1 MLLPRVR
8 FLLSILV
15 IFFIYAISVNAQTP
29 EPAPKDGDTE
39 KVFTEEIKLNVLAFG
54 AGGKF
59 ASDISKEDLVISE
72 DGRLHQPTSL
82 RRIPANVLIVLDVG
96 NEISFGKRRKL
107 TANTAMAL
115 VHSLQVE
122 DSVAVM
128 QYGDKVDFLSEWT
141 RDKQFLYKILD
152 EKKLGFGKRSVFN
165 QALYTAVNFFQKTPL
180 ENRHLILITDGID
193 TFNDR
198 KVKDSA
204 MKILLSSDINV
215 HVISYTVLQQNELE
229 PKKSVLQKGE
239 PNPRRLPEEV
249 IIALPKDQQQMAR
262 MPRLGSINMDR
273 EMIKRRKAE
282 SANLKTSEAFLT
294 TLAEDTNGEI
304 FLPETGEE
312 MVEKMATLAKN
323 IDSQYVLTYTPKKP
337 LSESKDGEVRNIE
350 VTSRVSDIRVQGRRK
365 FVVNNQK

>member
-1 MLLPRVR
+1 MLLPRIK

-15 IFFIYAISVNAQTP
+15 IFFTYAISAQAQTP
-29 EPAPKDGDTE
+29 EPVLKDGDTE
-39 KVFTEEIKLNVLAFG
+39 KIFTEEIKLNVLAFG

-59 ASDISKEDLVISE
+59 APGVSKESLVISE

-96 NEISFGKRRKL
+96 NEISFGKRRKI
-107 TANTAMAL
+107 TSNTAIAL
-115 VHSLQVE
+115 VNSLQAE
-122 DSVAVM
+122 DSIAVM
-128 QYGDKVDFLSEWT
+128 QYGDKVDLLSEWT
-141 RDKQFLYKILD
+141 QDKAFLYKTLD

-165 QALYTAVNFFQKTPL
+165 QALYNAVNFFQKTPL

-193 TFNDR
+193 SFNDQ

-215 HVISYTVLQQNELE
+215 HVVSYTALQQNELA
-229 PKKSVLQKGE
+229 PKKSVWQEGE

-249 IIALPKDQQQMAR
+249 IIALPKAQQEMAR

-273 EMIKRRKAE
+273 EMIRRRKAE

-294 TLAEDTNGEI
+294 TLTEDTNGEI
-304 FLPETGEE
+304 FLPETKEE

-323 IDSQYVLTYTPKKP
+323 IDSQYVVTYTPKKP
-337 LSESKDGEVRNIE
+337 LSESRDGEVRNIE
-350 VTSRVSDIRVQGRRK
+350 VTSRSSDIHVQGRRK
-365 FVVNNQK
+365 FVVNNPK